1 MTMKV
6 RALLTLT
13 ITLATVWMSGCGHYN
28 CGTTF
33 GNSTCTPSGG
43 GLGGGGGN
51 TSGNKAYVYYVGIGL
66 VGGLQLDSSQTL
78 TAIPNFVSPTF
89 PLNYTASGATVAGKK
104 FLYVPSVA
112 TSELFAWSISSSG
125 GLTAV
130 NGSPFSAPWAAGMA
144 QFVEPLK
151 SSIIASPDGSYLF
164 VADAADSQ
172 IRVFKIDAITGVPTE
187 LSNSPFS
194 TAGLLQPWNLAT
206 DGLGH
211 FLYVTEGNADGEGL
225 AMAVFTINAGALSG
239 GTLLPSNM
247 NMWQVQGDPSG
258 KFMIGTK
265 GETGNHPSQLLD
277 AALHVFSINPAS
289 GVLTETQSSPVTTPN
304 GPTSVLIHPNGQFVY
319 DFNVSH
325 TTNFDGPADGFQ
337 LDPTTGALTT
347 LATSPFNNLSLQ
359 YGGYFDQSGKYIFV
373 HSHGHIGVWTVDG
386 VTGDLAELPTGVN
399 GVGDRPWTVTDP
411 H

>member
-1 MTMKV
+1 MG
-6 RALLTLT
+6 L
-13 ITLATVWMSGCGHYN
+13 SGCGHYT
-28 CGTTF
+28 CGATF

-51 TSGNKAYVYYVGIGL
+51 TSGNAAYVYYVGTGL

-104 FLYVPSVA
+104 FVYVPSVA
-112 TSELFAWSISSSG
+112 TSELFAWSISSTG

-130 NGSPFSAPWAAGMA
+130 GGSPFSAPWAAGMA
-144 QFVEPLK
+144 TGVEPLK
-151 SSIIASPDGSYLF
+151 SSIIASPDGTLLF
-164 VADAADSQ
+164 VADAMDNEILVFTIDS
-172 IRVFKIDAITGVPTE
+172 AGVLTPVAG
-187 LSNSPFS
+187 SPFT

-211 FLYVTEGNADGEGL
+211 FLYVTEGNVDGEGV
-225 AMAVFTINAGALSG
+225 AMAVFTINAGVLSG

-265 GETGNHPSQLLD
+265 GETGNHPSHLLD
-277 AALHVFSINPAS
+277 AALHVFNIDPAS
-289 GVLTETQSSPVTTPN
+289 GVLTETATSPVPTPN
-304 GPTSVLIHPNGQFVY
+304 GPTGVLIHPNGKLVY
-319 DFNVSH
+319 DFNVSNV
-325 TTNFDGPADGFQ
+325 TNFDGPADGFQ
-337 LDPTTGALTT
+337 LDPTTGALTP
-347 LATSPFNNLSLQ
+347 LATSPFTNLSLQ

-373 HSHGHIGVWTVDG
+373 HSHGHIGVWTVDAT
-386 VTGDLAELPTGVN
+386 TGDLTELPTGVN

>member
-51 TSGNKAYVYYVGIGL
+51 TSGNQAYVYYVGTGL

-78 TAIPNFVSPTF
+78 TAIPNFVSPTL
-89 PLNYTASGATVAGKK
+89 PLNYTVSGIIVAGKK
-104 FLYVPSVA
+104 FLYVPSAA
-112 TSELFAWSISSSG
+112 TSELFAWSISSTG

-130 NGSPFSAPWAAGMA
+130 TGSPFSAPWAAGMA
-144 QFVEPLK
+144 TGVEPLK

-164 VADAADSQ
+164 IADAADSQ
-172 IRVFKIDAITGVPTE
+172 IRVFKIDGTTGVPTE

-211 FLYVTEGNADGEGL
+211 FLYVTEGNLSGEGQ
-225 AMAVFTINAGALSG
+225 AMAVFTINAGTGALSG
-239 GTLLPSNM
+239 GTLLPFS
-247 NMWQVQGDPSG
+247 MWEVQGDPSG
-258 KFMIGTK
+258 KFMIGTRD
-265 GETGNHPSQLLD
+265 ETGQASGGAQD
-277 AALHVFSINPAS
+277 FFLHVFDINLAS
-289 GVLTETQSSPVTTPN
+289 GVLTETTTSPVATPH
-304 GPTSVLIHPNGQFVY
+304 GPTGILIHPNGQFVY
-319 DFNVSH
+319 DFNIDVA
-325 TTNFDGPADGFQ
+325 TNFDGPVDGFR
-337 LDPTTGALTT
+337 LDSTGALTR
-347 LATSPFNNLSLQ
+347 LATSPFTNLSLQ
-359 YGGYFDQSGKYIFV
+359 YGGYFDQSGKYILV

-386 VTGDLAELPTGVN
+386 VTGNLTELPTGVN
-399 GVGDRPWTVTDP
+399 GVGDRPLTVTDP